1 VNGDGAGEEAV
12 REGEAATT
20 WQWKE
25 HACVAKACR
34 PEARLLR
41 GLLPAC
47 FQLNST
53 NQSSSESSQ
62 FMRRATVTWAVNMN
76 KTKR

>member
-1 VNGDGAGEEAV
+1 MSGC
-12 REGEAATT
+12 TT
-20 WQWKE
+20 RLWKE
-25 HACVAKACR
+25 HACVAKAFR

-41 GLLPAC
+41 GHRLLQLPAC
-47 FQLNST
+47 FQLNSP

-76 KTKR
+76 NKKGCSGCLRGAP